1 MLVEGS
7 PSWGR
12 LDGGSVVLDSGERL
26 DEATAHFL
34 APVEPTK
41 IIATH
46 LTYRSRVEEY
56 AARTPPEPSY
66 FMKPPTTLN
75 GHRGQLRRPRGA
87 RFLNY
92 EGEVAVVIGRA
103 MHGVPEADVLGYVAG
118 YACANDVGLHDFRH
132 ADRGSM
138 LRVKGQDGF
147 CPIGP
152 ELVPADQFD
161 PTAFEIRTYLNGEV
175 AQQGSAADLIWP
187 ISYLLADLCRL
198 ITLEPGDVVLSG
210 TPAHSRPMEPGDV
223 VEVEVTGLG
232 RLSNTVVD
240 WDVDL
245 SGPGDQ
251 LQVSA
256 NTLHV
261 ALAMPEDEAERAV
274 QEGVT
279 RIMIEIRRID
289 HVALRVANLDEAEHR
304 WAIQFGLTE
313 VERVGHHAFLRC
325 AYEPYSLELVGAGAP
340 GHDHT
345 GWELRR
351 SCTLDHAAAQL
362 DHHGVAYE
370 HHDGALHFADPDG
383 YGIELMPFREEDDR
397 RPPVARST
405 ETLPGLH
412 PRKLGH
418 VNVLTTDLDR
428 ATSFYTDV
436 LGMRISDRLLGA
448 GNWLSIN
455 SDHHSMALVQHDFAH
470 FHHLAFEYVDWG
482 ELRVLFD
489 HLGQHGRWLV
499 WGPLRHALAQNLCG
513 YVRIPEEQLIVE
525 CYCDME
531 QLEPD
536 HQPRDWDDTPHS
548 SNVWGILPPRSYF
561 RFDEE
566 AVRYERDGLLA
577 KGEQLPPLT
586 HQEA

>member
-26 DEATAHFL
+26 DEATAQFL

-75 GHRGQLRRPRGA
+75 GHRGELRRPRGA

-92 EGEVAVVIGRA
+92 EGEVAVVIGLA
-103 MHGVPEADVLGYVAG
+103 MHGVAEADALSHVAG

-161 PTAFEIRTYLNGEV
+161 PTDFEIRTTLNGEI

-187 ISYLLADLCRL
+187 ISYLLADLCRV
-198 ITLEPGDVVLSG
+198 ITLLPGDVVLSG

-279 RIMIEIRRID
+279 R
-289 HVALRVANLDEAEHR
+289 
-304 WAIQFGLTE
+304 
-313 VERVGHHAFLRC
+313 
-325 AYEPYSLELVGAGAP
+325 S
-340 GHDHT
+340 
-345 GWELRR
+345 
-351 SCTLDHAAAQL
+351 
-362 DHHGVAYE
+362 
-370 HHDGALHFADPDG
+370 
-383 YGIELMPFREEDDR
+383 
-397 RPPVARST
+397 
-405 ETLPGLH
+405 
-412 PRKLGH
+412 
-418 VNVLTTDLDR
+418 
-428 ATSFYTDV
+428 
-436 LGMRISDRLLGA
+436 
-448 GNWLSIN
+448 
-455 SDHHSMALVQHDFAH
+455 
-470 FHHLAFEYVDWG
+470 
-482 ELRVLFD
+482 
-489 HLGQHGRWLV
+489 
-499 WGPLRHALAQNLCG
+499 
-513 YVRIPEEQLIVE
+513 
-525 CYCDME
+525 
-531 QLEPD
+531 
-536 HQPRDWDDTPHS
+536 
-548 SNVWGILPPRSYF
+548 
-561 RFDEE
+561 
-566 AVRYERDGLLA
+566 
-577 KGEQLPPLT
+577 
-586 HQEA
+586 